1 MIGRRFLLAAPAV
14 MLVEGCAG
22 GPPPPAVVDLTI
34 RANPDINPNPAG
46 TPVSVAVKL
55 FSLTASGRFSSADVY
70 SLMQRE
76 AAVLGTES
84 TGSEE
89 VVVRPGETRKVTLS
103 PKPGTRFLGVAVLFR
118 AIDSAQWRAIA
129 PIAESG
135 LTRLSLTL
143 SGNRATLVSA

>member
-1 MIGRRFLLAAPAV
+1 MIRRRLLLAAPAV
-14 MLVEGCAG
+14 LLIEGCGG

-46 TPVSVAVKL
+46 TPVSVAVRL
-55 FSLTASGRFSSADVY
+55 FSLSARGRFASADVY

-89 VVVRPGETRKVTLS
+89 VVVRPGETRKVNLT

-135 LTRLSLTL
+135 LTRLQLTL
-143 SGNRATLVSA
+143 SGNQAALVSA

>member
-1 MIGRRFLLAAPAV
+1 MIGRRFLLAAPAIV
-14 MLVEGCAG
+14 LVEGCG

-34 RANPDINPNPAG
+34 KANPDINPNPAG
-46 TPVSVAVKL
+46 TPVSVAVRL
-55 FSLTASGRFSSADVY
+55 FSLTAGGRFASADVY

-76 AAVLGTES
+76 AQVLGTES

-103 PKPGTRFLGVAVLFR
+103 PKPGTRLLGVAVLFR
-118 AIDSAQWRAIA
+118 AIDGAQWRASA

-135 LTRLSLTL
+135 LTRLVLTL
-143 SGNRATLVSA
+143 SGNQATLVSA